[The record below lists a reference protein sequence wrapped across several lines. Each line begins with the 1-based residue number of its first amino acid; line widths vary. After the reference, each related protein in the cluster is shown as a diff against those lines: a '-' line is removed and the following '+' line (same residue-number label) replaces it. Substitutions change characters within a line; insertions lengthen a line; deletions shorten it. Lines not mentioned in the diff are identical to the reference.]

1 MPSKIC
7 LAAAIGLSLN
17 LSLSG
22 AGAQTVTHYPVEG
35 VLASG
40 AIVGGGPAFSGAV
53 MAGNTL
59 YVSGMTDSDPKT
71 GAISP
76 DAKAAASIVLSK
88 IKGQIEHAGLTMD
101 DLVWVQIFAADLKDY
116 AAFNE
121 VYRTYFKRELPARAF
136 LGAANLLGQ
145 AHFEIM
151 GVAVKH

>member
-101 DLVWVQIFAADLKDY
+101 DLVWVQIFSADLADY
-116 AAFNE
+116 TAFNE
-121 VYRTYFKRELPARAF
+121 VYRTYFKGPLPA
-136 LGAANLLGQ
+136 
-145 AHFEIM
+145 
-151 GVAVKH
+151 

>member
-1 MPSKIC
+1 MPSRT
-7 LAAAIGLSLN
+7 AAVLVAFLI
-17 LSLSG
+17 LSLST
-22 AGAQTVTHYPVEG
+22 ASAETVTHYPVEG

-59 YVSGMTDSDPKT
+59 YVSGMTDSDPMT

-76 DAKAAASIVLSK
+76 DPKAAALIVLSK

-121 VYRTYFKRELPARAF
+121 VYRTFFKRELPARAF

-145 AHFEIM
+145 AHFEVM
-151 GVAVKH
+151 GVAVRR

>member
-1 MPSKIC
+1 MISRLLLPST
-7 LAAAIGLSLN
+7 AALLVLVPLVAR
-17 LSLSG
+17 
-22 AGAQTVTHYPVEG
+22 AAPAVHYPVEG
-35 VLASG
+35 ALAPG
-40 AIVGGGPAFSGAV
+40 AVVGGGPAFSGAV

-76 DAKAAASIVLSK
+76 DPKAAAVIVLNK

-116 AAFNE
+116 AAFNQ

-136 LGAANLLGQ
+136 LGAATLLGQ
-145 AHFEIM
+145 AHFEVM
-151 GVAVKH
+151 GV

>member
-1 MPSKIC
+1 MPSRAC
-7 LAAAIGLSLN
+7 FTAIFLI

-22 AGAQTVTHYPVEG
+22 AHAETVTHYPVEG

-76 DAKAAASIVLSK
+76 DPKAAAVIVLNK
-88 IKGQIEHAGLTMD
+88 IKGQIQHAGLTMD

-116 AAFNE
+116 AAFNA
-121 VYRTYFKRELPARAF
+121 VYRTYFSHELPARAF

-151 GVAVKH
+151 GVAVRRQ